1 MKRTLLS
8 RIFMIAVSAIAA
20 IHLQTSDIA
29 ASEKQG
35 WVQERV
41 ILIHGLGR
49 TTHSMGLLSRR
60 LEDAGYEVVRIGY
73 HSLSDDPETIIKDV
87 SQQINTCCLAY
98 PGVTHFV
105 GHSLG
110 GLIIRAYLAQ
120 NHPNN
125 LGRVVLLGS
134 PSGGTE
140 VVDNLRS
147 YAWFRLLGPTTL
159 SLGSDLHHYPDR
171 RQAPDYSLGIIAG
184 HSNLISI
191 MNEPLL
197 PGDDDGLVPVLS
209 TKVDGMKD
217 FIVVPATHAGLRTSR
232 YVASQVVHF
241 LQTERFST
249 EDMQ

>member
-1 MKRTLLS
+1 MKRTLLG
-8 RIFMIAVSAIAA
+8 RIFTIAMTAVAA
-20 IHLQTSDIA
+20 MQLQTSDLA

-35 WVQERV
+35 RVQERV

-49 TTHSMGLLSRR
+49 TTHSMGHLSRR
-60 LEDAGYEVVRIGY
+60 LEEAGYDVVRIGY
-73 HSLSDDPETIIKDV
+73 HSLGDDPETIIKDV

-110 GLIIRAYLAQ
+110 GLIIRAYLEQ

-147 YAWFRLLGPTTL
+147 YAWFRWLGPTTL
-159 SLGSDLHHYPDR
+159 SLGSDLHHYPDG

-191 MNEPLL
+191 MNDPLL
-197 PGDDDGLVPVLS
+197 PGDDDGLVSVLS

-217 FIVVPATHAGLRTSR
+217 FIVVHSTHAGLRTSKF
-232 YVASQVVHF
+232 VASQVVHF
-241 LQTERFST
+241 LQNESFST